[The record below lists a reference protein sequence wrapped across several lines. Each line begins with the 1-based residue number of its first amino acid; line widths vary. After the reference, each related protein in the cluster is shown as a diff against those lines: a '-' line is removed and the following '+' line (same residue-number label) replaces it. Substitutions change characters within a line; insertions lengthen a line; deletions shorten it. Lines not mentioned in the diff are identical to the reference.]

1 MDNKLVL
8 HISVYKQFL
17 GNYTPPLPYLYLKA
31 YICINSTD
39 KMIR

>member
-17 GNYTPPLPYLYLKA
+17 GNYTPLPYLYLKA